1 VISRSCR
8 KTGAVPC
15 AVRRSGR
22 VAEGGAL
29 LRRYGDECLHRGF
42 ESLLLRSRSAR
53 RRSRPI
59 RHRRAETTLSA
70 RQHLTASERKKG
82 AHGGNMVSPVKRATR
97 RRRGAK
103 RRGRDLNPRRT
114 FQHVRDFQSRSLDH
128 SDTSPGDAQRI
139 HSREKARRRAASYH
153 PRPEGW
159 QSGRMRRSRK
169 PLSVVRRIEGSNPSP
184 SATYPLCSA
193 FEAEERAPW

>member
-1 VISRSCR
+1 MSPSRVRIPPSPFAHAFGVKLASR
-8 KTGAVPC
+8 GKPC
-15 AVRRSGR
+15 SPVRPSFGPP
-22 VAEGGAL
+22 AI
-29 LRRYGDECLHRGF
+29 ECLPHPRA
-42 ESLLLRSRSAR
+42 RSRVRQR
-53 RRSRPI
+53 RLGRFPLR
-59 RHRRAETTLSA
+59 
-70 RQHLTASERKKG
+70 
-82 AHGGNMVSPVKRATR
+82 
-97 RRRGAK
+97 AK

-184 SATYPLCSA
+184 SVICFGNEEVTRYRREAWPTRSNRDEFHGGTPRASSRKASFGSMTSA
-193 FEAEERAPW
+193 SACA

>member
-1 VISRSCR
+1 MNVSIEGSNPSFSARSRLR
-8 KTGAVPC
+8 REARFTGETMFPPC
-15 AVRRSGR
+15 APFFGPP
-22 VAEGGAL
+22 AI
-29 LRRYGDECLHRGF
+29 ECLPHPRA
-42 ESLLLRSRSAR
+42 RSRVRQR
-53 RRSRPI
+53 RLGRFPLR
-59 RHRRAETTLSA
+59 
-70 RQHLTASERKKG
+70 
-82 AHGGNMVSPVKRATR
+82 
-97 RRRGAK
+97 AK